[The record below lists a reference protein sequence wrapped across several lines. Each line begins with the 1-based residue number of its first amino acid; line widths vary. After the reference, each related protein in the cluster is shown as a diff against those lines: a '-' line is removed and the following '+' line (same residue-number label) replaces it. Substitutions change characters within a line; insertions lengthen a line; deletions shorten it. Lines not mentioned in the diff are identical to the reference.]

1 MKMDYPSPC
10 NHHVRVPSCDFPKLP
25 KQLDEIP
32 SANEFPLF
40 RHRWNSNEEVA
51 AVLTAFDKHKEW
63 MSLEVKIRPPSG
75 SMILYS
81 RKKVRYKKDGYCWK
95 KRKGG
100 KNIREDHMKLKVQ
113 GLECIYGSYVHSDI
127 LPTFH
132 RRCYWLLQNPDIVL
146 IHYLNVPY
154 PDDGKVKIPMMPGS
168 VEKKEWT
175 KEELVEQLRP
185 MFSAGSSDQMLEET
199 VEKLVKH
206 LIQYHE
212 SQDKNK
218 GQNIG
223 YKKISCHSKPEDG
236 ASSTG
241 DPSSASIPDDSQCKD
256 ILMNTVCQLNAKTQ
270 QSFPQAPHQRHSGVL
285 HIQPKA
291 TDSIPCSENL
301 TQAPFLLS
309 VSQLPTTSYLLLSG
323 GVASNTVSSVTVTSG
338 CQQQPIPHVLD
349 QSIHHMSHPIQVP
362 HNIPGQ
368 LNLFAHPNSTDHD
381 PHKTQM
387 VYSEA
392 QNFMPTS
399 CTQTKTDT
407 GHVPHLRN
415 VSADDIQDLI
425 HSSFPVET
433 SNNYANFP
441 QAMNDNNNTGLPLT
455 TSDYNILDNLDFEI
469 SEIEKLYND
478 LSRQPDTNSLKGDG
492 MHKNNTCDQELTNEI
507 NLFNSDLVQ
516 SCQVQPEQN
525 FPDISTICDNKTVNN
540 GKGLSGH
547 KGEEHKILDYSPEW
561 SNSQG
566 GEKVLVVGPWCSL
579 SSHYL
584 CLFDSK
590 PVPTT
595 LIQPGVLRCFSPA
608 HNGGVASLQVSCDGH
623 VISNSVPFKYVSHD
637 DKNKQKNNWFSISV
651 DELKLLLLD
660 RLFVI
665 QEKLKKTMS
674 RQPIQKLKEELK
686 ADHFEKKVVLYV
698 KSLISKPWGNMTIF
712 PKQGKRNM
720 TLLHI
725 AAALGYQALVHTLIV
740 WRTDNPSWVLDCQV
754 DSHAL
759 DDMSCTPLVWACA
772 KGYISTVQFLYHWN
786 PDSIHIMTKDQLSPF
801 AVAEKFGHS
810 SVVNELTSLTGKSS
824 SLSSPSK
831 QKDSSKAFNTP
842 ADKME
847 DNSVF
852 KSPNSVLGSLHIDIP
867 GQYVQSMKSNR
878 PKHSVQS
885 SRRKL
890 AKHFSIDC
898 TPEDFSYTPPSQ
910 YERPVRETNSEP
922 RLCSVSSALTSTKN
936 PMLYNPG
943 RDLTSP
949 DILIKPDEDHK
960 TAMDH
965 TETPSVHVTGTTCV
979 EMDTDL
985 DDNMS
990 DVSFSSQGSPLIDVE
1005 RLSSDDEGRV
1015 TRIRTDRLSISG
1027 DSSEDAKRQMVN
1039 LAQQIIAAMP
1049 MRIKLSP
1056 SRVDDTAEFAARE
1069 RSSSYSSIPSQP
1081 SPHAS
1086 SYEEDS
1092 GISTPMGDGFAF
1104 DEYRYSDLGTPASSL
1119 NSPESTCIP
1128 SPYSPYDFKLD
1139 SPPPTTEEFTE
1150 YFNAPATFMEKDFS
1164 LLTLSDQEQRKLYEA
1179 AKCIQKTYRK
1189 FRNKQQMT
1197 QQQKEME
1204 AAVLIQKYYRRY
1216 KQYAYYKKMTQAA
1229 VLIQSQ
1235 FRSYYA
1241 QKRFKKSRDA
1251 AVVIQNQYRTYKEH
1265 ERLKKGGNK
1274 SVIIQQ
1280 RYRSHYQ
1287 RIPKHVGRNSD
1298 GQIVQIVPEGPDSTQ
1313 ADQSNSPDNILQL
1326 TDDSITAPSSDEKSR
1341 ESSNN

>member
-1 MKMDYPSPC
+1 
-10 NHHVRVPSCDFPKLP
+10 
-25 KQLDEIP
+25 
-32 SANEFPLF
+32 
-40 RHRWNSNEEVA
+40 
-51 AVLTAFDKHKEW
+51 

-349 QSIHHMSHPIQVP
+349 QPIHHMSHPIQVP

-525 FPDISTICDNKTVNN
+525 FPDISTICDNKTVDN

-561 SNSQG
+561 SNSQVCTYKSWITLG
-566 GEKVLVVGPWCSL
+566 VVKFSGMYQKSWITLRSGQIL
-579 SSHYL
+579 WY
-584 CLFDSK
+584 
-590 PVPTT
+590 VPTN
-595 LIQPGVLRCFSPA
+595 PGLLSRVVKFSA

-740 WRTDNPSWVLDCQV
+740 W
-754 DSHAL
+754 
-759 DDMSCTPLVWACA
+759 
-772 KGYISTVQFLYHWN
+772 
-786 PDSIHIMTKDQLSPF
+786 
-801 AVAEKFGHS
+801 S

-831 QKDSSKAFNTP
+831 QIDSSKAFNTP

-1056 SRVDDTAEFAARE
+1056 SRVDDAAEFAARE

-1164 LLTLSDQEQRKLYEA
+1164 LLTLS
-1179 AKCIQKTYRK
+1179 
-1189 FRNKQQMT
+1189 
-1197 QQQKEME
+1197 
-1204 AAVLIQKYYRRY
+1204 
-1216 KQYAYYKKMTQAA
+1216 
-1229 VLIQSQ
+1229 
-1235 FRSYYA
+1235 
-1241 QKRFKKSRDA
+1241 
-1251 AVVIQNQYRTYKEH
+1251 
-1265 ERLKKGGNK
+1265 GN
-1274 SVIIQQ
+1274 
-1280 RYRSHYQ
+1280 
-1287 RIPKHVGRNSD
+1287 N
-1298 GQIVQIVPEGPDSTQ
+1298 
-1313 ADQSNSPDNILQL
+1313 
-1326 TDDSITAPSSDEKSR
+1326 
-1341 ESSNN
+1341 